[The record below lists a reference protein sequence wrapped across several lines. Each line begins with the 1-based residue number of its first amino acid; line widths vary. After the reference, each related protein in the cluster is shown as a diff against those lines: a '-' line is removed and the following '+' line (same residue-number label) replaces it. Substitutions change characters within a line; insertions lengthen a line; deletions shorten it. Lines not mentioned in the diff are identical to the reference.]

1 MHRVIML
8 ACTVMV
14 HGASSTTAHAMTQ
27 EAFDRSHGSFGP
39 RPEALA
45 SGPASFVGPARH
57 VAPARPEPIRLA
69 QATGWWDLFRRLFG
83 RSTSPAEAA
92 AALERDG
99 GWRVRLRIDAEALRG
114 QMLGDLR
121 DETRRVLRDARIGFS
136 DLAVRDGG
144 IEVSIREGQDLQPV
158 MVRAGQISGP
168 SGEGTAAPAEVRDMG
183 DRMIR
188 LTPPEAAVKERQQ
201 HPVKLAVTIIERRI
215 AELEMVGAAVE
226 QDGADGVLL
235 LLPGVADPSRAIA
248 IATRRGQLAFRLVE
262 RPASSG
268 ETGLDRAPADAEVLA
283 SYQNR
288 PYVVQR
294 KVAMTGDDLIDAG
307 VVADQQ
313 TGEPAISFR
322 FNSAGTLRF
331 GELTQANVG
340 RAFAIVLDG
349 KILAAPVIREPIVG
363 GSAQISGGF
372 TAEDARDIAV
382 LLRAGALPAPLA
394 VAEQQAVK
402 PGSRTGRR

>member
-1 MHRVIML
+1 MHRIIVL
-8 ACTVMV
+8 ACAVMV
-14 HGASSTTAHAMTQ
+14 YGASSTTAHAMTK
-27 EAFDRSHGSFGP
+27 EAFDRSHGGFQP
-39 RPEALA
+39 RPAALA
-45 SGPASFVGPARH
+45 SGPASVVGPAQH
-57 VAPARPEPIRLA
+57 VGPPRPEPIRVA
-69 QATGWWDLFRRLFG
+69 QAAGWWDLFRRLFG
-83 RSTSPAEAA
+83 RSTSPTQAT

-144 IEVSIREGQDLQPV
+144 IEVRIREDQDLQPV
-158 MVRAGQISGP
+158 MVHVGQISVP
-168 SGEGTAAPAEVRDMG
+168 SGEGTAVPAEVRDMG
-183 DRMIR
+183 NRLIR
-188 LTPPEAAVKERQQ
+188 LTPPEAAVKERQL
-201 HPVKLAVTIIERRI
+201 HTVKLTVTIIERRI
-215 AELEMVGAAVE
+215 VELEMVGAAVE

-235 LLPGVADPSRAIA
+235 LLPGVADPSRAISV
-248 IATRRGQLAFRLVE
+248 ATRNGQLAFRLVE

-283 SYQNR
+283 SDQNR
-288 PYVVQR
+288 RYVVQR
-294 KVAMTGDDLIDAG
+294 KVAMTGDDLIDAS
-307 VVADQQ
+307 VAADQR

-322 FNSAGTLRF
+322 FNSAGTRRF

-363 GSAQISGGF
+363 GSAQIVGGF
-372 TAEDARDIAV
+372 TAEDAREIAA
-382 LLRAGALPAPLA
+382 LLRCGALPAPLA

-402 PGSRTGRR
+402 PGSRSGRR

>member
-1 MHRVIML
+1 
-8 ACTVMV
+8 
-14 HGASSTTAHAMTQ
+14 
-27 EAFDRSHGSFGP
+27 
-39 RPEALA
+39 
-45 SGPASFVGPARH
+45 
-57 VAPARPEPIRLA
+57 
-69 QATGWWDLFRRLFG
+69 
-83 RSTSPAEAA
+83 
-92 AALERDG
+92 
-99 GWRVRLRIDAEALRG
+99 
-114 QMLGDLR
+114 
-121 DETRRVLRDARIGFS
+121 
-136 DLAVRDGG
+136 
-144 IEVSIREGQDLQPV
+144 
-158 MVRAGQISGP
+158 
-168 SGEGTAAPAEVRDMG
+168 
-183 DRMIR
+183 
-188 LTPPEAAVKERQQ
+188 
-201 HPVKLAVTIIERRI
+201 
-215 AELEMVGAAVE
+215 
-226 QDGADGVLL
+226 
-235 LLPGVADPSRAIA
+235 
-248 IATRRGQLAFRLVE
+248 
-262 RPASSG
+262 
-268 ETGLDRAPADAEVLA
+268 VLA
-283 SYQNR
+283 SDQNR
-288 PYVVQR
+288 RYVVQR